1 MMLDKTK
8 IVFEK
13 PKEINNKPEKR
24 LFNGHEYEL
33 CSTTDSKNRA
43 NTEARKQR
51 KRGFHTRVIDLQNG
65 MFSVY
70 RRPNKQS

>member
-1 MMLDKTK
+1 MMFDKTK
-8 IVFEK
+8 IGLEK
-13 PKEINNKPEKR
+13 PKKIKSKPEKR
-24 LFNGHEYEL
+24 LFNGHEYEF

-43 NTEARKQR
+43 NAEARKQR

>member
-8 IVFEK
+8 IGLEK
-13 PKEINNKPEKR
+13 PKAINSKPEKR

-33 CSTTDSKNRA
+33 CSTTESKNRA
-43 NTEARKQR
+43 NKEASKQR
-51 KRGFHTRVIDLQNG
+51 KRGFDTRVIDQQNG